1 MKKHILSK
9 YSETK
14 DITENRESKSIPN
27 TATGITETIEISD
40 PDEFQVIGTTNLTFV
55 IEDSDPDEF
64 Q

>member
-9 YSETK
+9 YAETQEIDK
-14 DITENRESKSIPN
+14 DSNSICNTGTAITEQ
-27 TATGITETIEISD
+27 IEISD
-40 PDEFQVIGTTNLTFV
+40 PDEIQVIGGTNLTFV